1 MKKLTTREMVLCA
14 LFVAAMAV
22 LSQIIVPMPGVPFNL
37 GVLGVFLCGGMLRPG
52 AALLSLVCYLLL
64 GAAGVPVFAG
74 FGAGPSALLGPTG
87 GYIIAYPIMAWLEA
101 LLIRVWAGE
110 SYWKRVGAMA
120 VTLIP
125 CYLLGTAWLAVY
137 LDKSFAA
144 AAMTACLPFI
154 PFDLLKA
161 LVAAGATRS
170 LSQRLRMAR
179 P

>member
-37 GVLGVFLCGGMLRPG
+37 GVLGVFLCGGMLRKG
-52 AALLSLVCYLLL
+52 AALLSLLCYLLL
-64 GAAGVPVFAG
+64 GAVGVPVFAG

-87 GYIIAYPIMAWLEA
+87 GYLVAYPLMAWLVA
-101 LLIRVWAGE
+101 WLIQIWAGE
-110 SYWKRVGAMA
+110 CYWKRAGAMA
-120 VTLIP
+120 LSLIP

-144 AAMTACLPFI
+144 AAMAACVPFI

-161 LVAAGATRS
+161 LLAAGLTRS